1 VESAVDRKAQ
11 AAVAHPAARSR
22 PGAGVPG
29 GPSGVLY
36 STAMFRTGSIILS

>member
-1 VESAVDRKAQ
+1 MHGKAPT
-11 AAVAHPAARSR
+11 AVARPAARGH

-36 STAMFRTGSIILS
+36 STAMYRTGSIILS